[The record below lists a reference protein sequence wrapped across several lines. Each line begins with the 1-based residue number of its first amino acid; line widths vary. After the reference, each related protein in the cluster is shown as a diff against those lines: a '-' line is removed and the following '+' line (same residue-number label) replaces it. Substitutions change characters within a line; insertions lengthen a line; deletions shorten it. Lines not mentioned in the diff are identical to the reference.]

1 MKKFNAILLSLLTL
15 SVFVIIGWLLYKNYP
30 TTPVVIINLV
40 LIMAGV
46 LLAYTVYHRFYTDSI
61 TNYYDYKESHFPEP
75 EGALIYAMPDDFCNK
90 IEFNKGSVFI
100 TGMDEILK
108 DIKLTKAE
116 YDKLLDEVNIE
127 FNNGVSL
134 KVNGIST
141 IAVGDEQFMFYG
153 FNKMEYKSKSDHIF
167 LIWDSSQLNLKK
179 NGEDFVVRMPD
190 GEPTFAFDW
199 SESIDEED

>member
-1 MKKFNAILLSLLTL
+1 MKKFKAIILSLLTL

-40 LIMAGV
+40 LIMVGV
-46 LLAYTVYHRFYTDSI
+46 LLAYTVYNRFYIDSI
-61 TNYYDYKESHFPEP
+61 TNYYDCKESEFPEP

-90 IEFNKGSVFI
+90 IEYNKGSVFI
-100 TGMDEILK
+100 IGIDQILK
-108 DIKLTKAE
+108 DIKLTKAK
-116 YDKLLDEVNIE
+116 YDKLLDELTIH
-127 FNNGVSL
+127 FNNGTSL

-153 FNKMEYKSKSDHIF
+153 FNKMEFNSKYDHII
-167 LIWDSSQLNLKK
+167 LVWDSNQLNLKK

-199 SESIDEED
+199 SESIEEEN